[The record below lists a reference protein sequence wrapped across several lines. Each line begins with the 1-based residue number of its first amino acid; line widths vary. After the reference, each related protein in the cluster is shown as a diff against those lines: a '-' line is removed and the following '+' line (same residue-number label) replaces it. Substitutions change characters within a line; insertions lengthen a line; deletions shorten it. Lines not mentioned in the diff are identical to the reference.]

1 MVFDISLEMQSD
13 SKNYATVQ
21 DEEITDLVHT
31 IKSQMVFIRLPVTV
45 SNGLNARQ
53 SELFTEFRLKF
64 SIKPIKSTW
73 FFLEMSSDPK
83 KYFGFTFDQF
93 TELVYTAKIA
103 QLSTQPFGRLP
114 VTVSN

>member
-13 SKNYATVQ
+13 SKNYASVQ

-53 SELFTEFRLKF
+53 SELFTEFRLKS
-64 SIKPIKSTW
+64 SINQT
-73 FFLEMSSDPK
+73 
-83 KYFGFTFDQF
+83 Y
-93 TELVYTAKIA
+93 
-103 QLSTQPFGRLP
+103 
-114 VTVSN
+114 